1 MASLYTVMFEL
12 AEGEITTKLDQFFQ
26 KYRDRYPEELMD
38 IVRRLNS
45 LGKETGCTENFFKL
59 DEGLNPDDMV
69 CALYDVPEI
78 NLRSKLY
85 ISCNVFLQ
93 CAIHLFNQKRL
104 STLILKWQERKHC
117 ISDIRAFQSRA
128 HESTGNTYS
137 NLTHGISNTGSD
149 LKSPFWEDGYM
160 LFKNLQF
167 KKACR
172 FKIQQIFIVS
182 FVDNTNRGCIH
193 HELSI
198 EIELLFLL
206 YFII

>member
-78 NLRSKLY
+78 NLRLY
-85 ISCNVFLQ
+85 CI
-93 CAIHLFNQKRL
+93 RL
-104 STLILKWQERKHC
+104 DDQLTILGDGGPKATRTWQE
-117 ISDIRAFQSRA
+117 DA
-128 HESTGNTYS
+128 
-137 NLTHGISNTGSD
+137 NLKKEVHAMMDVSMVLRTKLKNGTIKRSANGLRLDGD
-149 LKSPFWEDGYM
+149 LWITK
-160 LFKNLQF
+160 
-167 KKACR
+167 
-172 FKIQQIFIVS
+172 
-182 FVDNTNRGCIH
+182 T
-193 HELSI
+193 
-198 EIELLFLL
+198 
-206 YFII
+206 